1 MTVCC
6 GVDNSLHTRY
16 AIQACGA
23 AATYFYSL
31 RFLEMKESR
40 SSVQLDL
47 SNLAMRCGPV
57 RTCFLLDEFLMVVC
71 KQKHLLIE
79 VSSS

>member
-6 GVDNSLHTRY
+6 GVDNSLLTGY

-31 RFLEMKESR
+31 RFLEIKESR

-47 SNLAMRCGPV
+47 SNLAMRCGSL

-71 KQKHLLIE
+71 VNKNT
-79 VSSS
+79 S